1 MSDKQKVF
9 DRIWLQT
16 CGDSMSEW
24 YGEITWCQD
33 KVNDD
38 DVEYV
43 RADSIEALR
52 RERDDFHM
60 NYRMK
65 CDVKTKALHE
75 QLAAMT
81 AERDEYKAQAEHFER
96 TNGLQAELLNE
107 ALAKL
112 SALEKK

>member
-1 MSDKQKVF
+1 MNESLKYLSQTPQRQRDEIH
-9 DRIWLQT
+9 RLQ
-16 CGDSMSEW
+16 
-24 YGEITWCQD
+24 GE
-33 KVNDD
+33 
-38 DVEYV
+38 VET
-43 RADSIEALR
+43 LR

-112 SALEKK
+112 SALEKS